1 MILQIFTNC
10 LLHLAVKVRT
20 GASHQSG
27 WCSLAS
33 LWEEPWPHGRHCRQ
47 GFGRT
52 FSIDLSQLD
61 KFVESLALL
70 VVDIGDCAS
79 RFASNYAFVQRK
91 FSSKSFKL
99 RANVQGIPGAV
110 LSSSCS
116 SCHEA
121 LLGAKLWV
129 VYFFSGKVASGV
141 AVSAGVGSIW
151 ESCWQKV
158 HRTVARVGLAFQTV

>member
-1 MILQIFTNC
+1 MILQTFTNC

-70 VVDIGDCAS
+70 VVDIGDYAS
-79 RFASNYAFVQRK
+79 RFASNYASVQRK

-99 RANVQGIPGAV
+99 RTNVQGQ
-110 LSSSCS
+110 
-116 SCHEA
+116 SCHHHVHHVMKHSWA
-121 LLGAKLWV
+121 RTV
-129 VYFFSGKVASGV
+129 SFFFLGKVASGV

-158 HRTVARVGLAFQTV
+158 HRTVAKAWFAFQ